1 MLPSRRAALGL
12 DHPAYLTRRREA
24 RYLPAEAR
32 LTAENNGAVR
42 QLTNP
47 PNDKV
52 HPPRLRFNYLAGLV
66 RGRRQHLVIARIEN
80 GRLIGVPKKRLR
92 IRDNSR
98 TCLRF
103 CTIRWPLNNLRAS
116 GRPG

>member
-1 MLPSRRAALGL
+1 MLASRRAALGL

-32 LTAENNGAVR
+32 LTTENNGAVR

-66 RGRRQHLVIARIEN
+66 PGWGQHFVIARIEN
-80 GRLIGVPKKRLR
+80 GSLNGVPRKRLR
-92 IRDNSR
+92 IRDQCR
-98 TCLRF
+98 VCLHF
-103 CTIRWPLNNLRAS
+103 YTP
-116 GRPG
+116 RPVVDES